1 VNNGHFYRIVGESDA
16 PLLDE
21 FFAMKKVVVTGTEL
35 GDLEYERGILAG
47 VADVVPMPALNEDQL
62 DERVLAE
69 ADALMIFQ
77 TMRISEKTLR
87 RLPKCRFIVRCGV
100 GYDNVDYTLARTL
113 GIDVANVP
121 DYGTEEVADSAIG
134 LMLSLTRGINL
145 LNLRLRDAAVT
156 WTYTHPA
163 PLRRLRGRQY
173 SVVGLG
179 RIGTAAAT
187 RAKALG
193 MDVAF
198 YDPYKA
204 DGYDKALGIRRVER
218 LEELLARSYV
228 VSMHCPL
235 TAETR
240 GIINATTLAQ
250 FARGSYLVNTSRGA
264 VVDTSA
270 IPEALASGQLA
281 GAAIDVLAQ
290 EPPDTNDPLLRAWRD
305 PSHAAYERL
314 ILNSH
319 CAFYS
324 EEGLADTHR
333 KGAEACRRALT
344 GQPPRNIV
352 NGAG

>member
-1 VNNGHFYRIVGESDA
+1 
-16 PLLDE
+16 
-21 FFAMKKVVVTGTEL
+21 MKKVVVTGAEL
-35 GDLEYERGILAG
+35 GDLVDERGILAG
-47 VADVVPMPALNEDQL
+47 VAEVVPMHAHNEDQL
-62 DERVLAE
+62 DERVLAD

-87 RLPKCRFIVRCGV
+87 RLPKCRLIVRCGV
-100 GYDNVDYTLARTL
+100 GFDNVDYALARTL
-113 GIDVANVP
+113 NIDVANVP

-145 LNLRLRDAAVT
+145 LNLRLRDAATPWV
-156 WTYTHPA
+156 YTHPA
-163 PLRRLRGRQY
+163 PLHRLRGRQY

-179 RIGTAAAT
+179 CIGTSAAM

-204 DGYDKALGIRRVER
+204 DGFDKALGIRRVES
-218 LEELLARSYV
+218 LAELFATSFV

-235 TAETR
+235 TVETR
-240 GIINATTLAQ
+240 GMINATTLAQ

-270 IPEALASGQLA
+270 IPDALASRHLA
-281 GAAIDVLAQ
+281 GAAIDVLEK
-290 EPPDTNDPLLRAWRD
+290 EPPDANDPLLKAWRD

-314 ILNSH
+314 ILTAH

-324 EEGLADTHR
+324 EEGLADMHR

-344 GQPPRNIV
+344 GQTPRNIV
-352 NGAG
+352 NAAV

>member
-1 VNNGHFYRIVGESDA
+1 
-16 PLLDE
+16 
-21 FFAMKKVVVTGTEL
+21 MKKVIVTGSEL
-35 GDLEYERGILAG
+35 GALEEERGILAG
-47 VADVVPMPALNEDQL
+47 VAELVAMPADSEDEL
-62 DERVLAE
+62 DGGLLAE
-69 ADALMIFQ
+69 ADAFMIYH
-77 TMRISEKTLR
+77 TMRITEKTLR
-87 RLPKCRFIVRCGV
+87 KLTKCRFIVRCGV
-100 GYDNVDYTLARTL
+100 GYDNVDYALARTL
-113 GIDVANVP
+113 GMDVANVP

-145 LNLRLRDAAVT
+145 LNVRLRDTAT
-156 WTYTHPA
+156 PWTYTHPA

-179 RIGTAAAT
+179 RIGTAAAQ

-204 DGYDKALGIRRVER
+204 DGYDKSLGIRRVES
-218 LEELLARSYV
+218 LAELLASSYV

-240 GIINATTLAQ
+240 GMINATTLAQ

-270 IPEALASGQLA
+270 IPAALASGQLA
-281 GAAIDVLAQ
+281 GAAIDVLEH
-290 EPPDTNDPLLRAWRD
+290 EPPDANDPLLRAWRD
-305 PSHAAYERL
+305 PSHPAYERL

-324 EEGLADTHR
+324 VEGLADMHR
-333 KGAEACRRALT
+333 KGTEACRRVLLGERA
-344 GQPPRNIV
+344 RNIV
-352 NGAG
+352 NAAL